1 MRLAAEEPEAGPW
14 HVGPLKDVVESLIC
28 PGPGSLPSGRPV
40 VLAVDGRSNNGKT
53 TLAARM
59 AKVVPG
65 SAVIH
70 TDDIAWRHSRFGWA
84 DLLIEGVLRPAH
96 RGDGVAY
103 RPPRWIEHGREGQL
117 TVPAGCPLLIV
128 EGVGAGRAEAAPLI
142 DSLVWVQSDAA
153 IADRRGLER
162 VGRPG
167 GPDTVQDLL
176 DWMDEERPFV
186 ADEQPWNRADI
197 VVCGTPEIAY
207 DPEREAVV
215 APPPR
220 TT

>member
-1 MRLAAEEPEAGPW
+1 MRLAADEAEAGPW
-14 HVGPLKDVVESLIC
+14 RAELLTNVVESLIWR
-28 PGPGSLPSGRPV
+28 GPDSLPRRRPT

-53 TLAARM
+53 TLAARI
-59 AKVVPG
+59 AEVVAG

-84 DLLIEGVLRPAH
+84 NLLIDGILGPAH
-96 RGDGVAY
+96 QGQAVAY
-103 RPPRWIEHGREGQL
+103 RPPRWADHGRAGQL

-128 EGVGAGRAEAAPLI
+128 EGVGAGRAAAAHWI
-142 DSLVWVQSDAA
+142 DSLVWVQSDEGV
-153 IADRRGLER
+153 ADRRGLDR

-167 GPDTVQDLL
+167 GAESVQDLL
-176 DWMDEERPFV
+176 DWMDEERPFI
-186 ADEQPWNRADI
+186 AAERPWSRANL

-207 DPEREAVV
+207 DPAREVVV

-220 TT
+220 AS